1 MKISTI
7 RFLLVIL
14 VLMISEVF
22 SQTINITP
30 NLLYFGKIP
39 EGKQAIRDILI
50 YNIGSNTL
58 NITNLRI
65 EGTNA
70 TCFKMASNPGN
81 ISLGIAQKHVLQIE
95 FIPSAEGNFSGKIII
110 ESNASTSP
118 DFADLSGEGTRLDDG
133 FIAFE
138 RIFGGPNN
146 DGAGSVIETADKGF
160 VIVGS
165 TVRLNEEYSDA
176 SLIKLDAYGQIEWN
190 QWYGEEEWSE
200 SLYEV
205 IPSEDGGY
213 LAVGSHSYSE
223 QRGEP
228 NIYAIKTDASGNL
241 IWQKSYGISEYKPD
255 APADIIPSGDGGYLI
270 AGYSQSQQNKEAY
283 LIKIDADGNII
294 WEKTYGG
301 SGGNEIKKIRQTT
314 DGGYVF
320 VGSTS
325 SFYTGSEG
333 DFDFYL
339 VKTDA
344 EGNLI
349 WEKHYGGT
357 DWDRANSFVITNDG
371 GYLMV
376 GYTAS
381 PEFGAVARDIY
392 LVKVDADGNK
402 QWQNIYGWEHKDSAS
417 DVVVTRDGGYLIVG
431 SSERLYDSNF
441 DTWRSDLYVIKT
453 DGSGNELWSKL
464 FGSDHDESASCVRQ
478 VSDGGYIIS
487 GRTRSYSKDSEIYLL
502 KLDKSGGFSF
512 VFDYSDILPTEFHLF
527 QNYPNPFN
535 NITSISYQLS
545 EDSFVE
551 LNVYNISGQIIR
563 RLIQKFQQAGL
574 YQIKFEADA
583 LPSGLYFYQIRAD
596 HQSNAKRM
604 LLLK

>member
-1 MKISTI
+1 
-7 RFLLVIL
+7 VIL
-14 VLMISEVF
+14 VLMISDVF

-70 TCFKMASNPGN
+70 TCFKMVSNPGN
-81 ISLGIAQKHVLQIE
+81 VSLGIAQKLVLQIE
-95 FIPSAEGNFSGKIII
+95 FIPSAEGNFSAKITI

-160 VIVGS
+160 VIAGS
-165 TVRLNEEYSDA
+165 TVRLNEEYNDA

-190 QWYGEEEWSE
+190 QWYGEEQWSE
-200 SLYEV
+200 SFSEV
-205 IPSEDGGY
+205 IATEDGGY
-213 LAVGSHSYSE
+213 IAVGSHSYSE

-241 IWQKSYGISEYKPD
+241 IWEKSYGKSEYKPD
-255 APADIIPSGDGGYLI
+255 AAADVTPSGDGGYLI

-301 SGGNEIKKIRQTT
+301 SGGDEINKIRQTT
-314 DGGYVF
+314 DGGFVF
-320 VGSTS
+320 VGSSS

-339 VKTDA
+339 VKIDA

-381 PEFGAVARDIY
+381 PEFGAVAREIY

-402 QWQNIYGWEHKDSAS
+402 QWQKIYGWEHKDSAS
-417 DVVVTRDGGYLIVG
+417 DVIVTRDGGYLIVG
-431 SSERLYDSNF
+431 SSERLYDSDF

-464 FGSDHDESASCVRQ
+464 FGGVHDESASCVRQ
-478 VSDGGYIIS
+478 VSDGGFIIS
-487 GRTRSYSKDSEIYLL
+487 GRTKSYSKDSEIYLL

-512 VFDYSDILPTEFHLF
+512 VFDYLDILPTEFHLF

-535 NITSISYQLS
+535 NITSIGYQLS

-551 LNVYNISGQIIR
+551 LNVYNISGQIVR
-563 RLIQKFQQAGL
+563 RLIQKFQQAGS